1 MTNAKDACNNAMENS
16 RATNN
21 HHHHHHAPADC
32 WMRYTL
38 LYTTQHIERH
48 RVRSSC
54 GFLCWH
60 CRLRLTFLITRWQ
73 QYNIIS
79 NFHARRNDFRRWRDN
94 GFDLWTRLLSGL
106 STLRLSLIHA
116 HLSTTTTATT
126 TTPVDWPHFSSSV
139 SFFLSSF
146 LFLVVIIVSL
156 SVKRNEMTY
165 SVRRTIKKSQGSNT
179 LFFLS
184 FFFS

>member
-38 LYTTQHIERH
+38 LYTTQHNTTH
-48 RVRSSC
+48 RETSSS
-54 GFLCWH
+54 LVLWLPLLALPS
-60 CRLRLTFLITRWQ
+60 RLRLTFLITRWQ
-73 QYNIIS
+73 QHNIIS

-139 SFFLSSF
+139 SFFLSF
-146 LFLVVIIVSL
+146 FVFIFGRDYRL
-156 SVKRNEMTY
+156 SKCETKWNDR
-165 SVRRTIKKSQGSNT
+165 
-179 LFFLS
+179 
-184 FFFS
+184 